1 MAVQEDIDFYTGV
14 RSFADH
20 TGQYNATIHKAIET
34 AMACA
39 DTPMDGGY
47 RLGAYPVSTASANL
61 GTTVVSNAVS
71 LTSGF
76 EAVAQVIGSEIAA

>member
-14 RSFADH
+14 RSYADH
-20 TGQYNATIHKAIET
+20 TGQYDATIHKAIET

-47 RLGAYPVSTASANL
+47 RLGTYPENTALVNL
-61 GTTVVSNAVS
+61 GKTVVSNEAGLMPDSEPVLQAV
-71 LTSGF
+71 
-76 EAVAQVIGSEIAA
+76 GS